1 MPERAPAGL
10 PERLRVLLVEDDLD
24 ISAGLIDYFE
34 AHGIDTEHAFNAR
47 EAQARLLEGRF
58 DLWLFDV
65 QLPGEDGFSLC
76 RRLKATQAGTAPVL
90 FLTARGA
97 LHDRLAGFEAGAV
110 DYVIK
115 PFEPAELVARVRAL
129 AWHVPAR
136 AGGWIVVDGWR
147 LDPQRGLLEHG
158 GTQLQLSASATRLL
172 RCLLQA
178 SPGCV
183 SRAELGEALWGEAGE
198 DDDLRTHLY
207 ALRRSL
213 REAFGEAPIHS
224 ERGLGVRFGGAA

>member
-1 MPERAPAGL
+1 
-10 PERLRVLLVEDDLD
+10 VLLVEDDLD
-24 ISAGLIDYFE
+24 IAAGLVDYFE
-34 AHGIDTEHAFNAR
+34 ARGIEAEHAFNAR
-47 EAQARLLEGRF
+47 EAQARLLESRF

-76 RRLKATQAGTAPVL
+76 RRLKALHADSAPVL

-97 LHDRLAGFEAGAV
+97 LADRLAGFEAGAV

-115 PFEPAELVARVRAL
+115 PFEPAELVARIRAL
-129 AWHVPAR
+129 AKHVPAR
-136 AGGWIVVDGWR
+136 AGGWIGS
-147 LDPQRGLLEHG
+147 PGLAARSAARPA
-158 GTQLQLSASATRLL
+158 GTRRQQSAAERIGHTAAA
-172 RCLLQA
+172 CLMQA

-183 SRAELGEALWGEAGE
+183 SRAELGEALWGAAGE

-213 REAFGEAPIHS
+213 RETFGEAPIHS
-224 ERGLGVRFGGAA
+224 ERGLGVRFGGSA

>member
-1 MPERAPAGL
+1 VPERA

-24 ISAGLIDYFE
+24 IAAGLVDYFE
-34 AHGIDTEHAFNAR
+34 ACGIEAEHAFNAR

-76 RRLKATQAGTAPVL
+76 RRLKATQADSAPVL

-97 LHDRLAGFEAGAV
+97 LQDRLAGFEAGAV

-115 PFEPAELVARVRAL
+115 PFEPAELVARIRAL
-129 AWHVPAR
+129 VKHVPAR
-136 AGGWIVVDGWR
+136 SGGWIVVDDWR

-158 GTQLQLSASATRLL
+158 DQRLQLSASATRLL
-172 RCLLQA
+172 KCLIQA

-183 SRAELGEALWGEAGE
+183 SRADLGEALWGVPGE

-224 ERGLGVRFGGAA
+224 VRGLGVRFGAAA

>member
-1 MPERAPAGL
+1 VPERA

-24 ISAGLIDYFE
+24 IAAGLVDYFE
-34 AHGIDTEHAFNAR
+34 TRGIEVEHAFNAR

-76 RRLKATQAGTAPVL
+76 RRLKDTQADSAPVL
-90 FLTARGA
+90 FVTARGA
-97 LHDRLAGFEAGAV
+97 LQDRLAGFEAGAV

-115 PFEPAELVARVRAL
+115 PFEPAELVARIRAL
-129 AWHVPAR
+129 AKHVPAR
-136 AGGWIVVDGWR
+136 SGGWIVADDWR
-147 LDPQRGLLEHG
+147 LDPQRGLLERG
-158 GTQLQLSASATRLL
+158 EQRLQLSASATRLL
-172 RCLLQA
+172 KCLIQA

-183 SRAELGEALWGEAGE
+183 SRTELGEALWGAPGE
-198 DDDLRTHLY
+198 NDDLRTHLY

-213 REAFGEAPIHS
+213 REAFGEAPIRS
-224 ERGLGVRFGGAA
+224 ERGLGVRFGGAQ

>member
-24 ISAGLIDYFE
+24 IAAGLIDYFE

-76 RRLKATQAGTAPVL
+76 RRLKAQHAQAAPVL

-129 AWHVPAR
+129 ARHVPAR
-136 AGGWIVVDGWR
+136 AGGWIVVDDWR

-224 ERGLGVRFGGAA
+224 ERGLGVRFGGPE

>member
-24 ISAGLIDYFE
+24 IAAGLIDYFE

-76 RRLKATQAGTAPVL
+76 RRLKAQHAQAAPVL

-129 AWHVPAR
+129 ARHVPAR

-207 ALRRSL
+207 ALRRNL

-224 ERGLGVRFGGAA
+224 ERGLGVRFGGPE

>member
-1 MPERAPAGL
+1 VPELL
-10 PERLRVLLVEDDLD
+10 PRLRVLLVEDDLD
-24 ISAGLIDYFE
+24 VAGGLVDYFE
-34 AHGIDTEHAFNAR
+34 AHGIEAEHAISAR
-47 EAQARLLEGRF
+47 EARARLLESSF

-76 RRLKATQAGTAPVL
+76 RRLKAETRHTAPVL

-97 LHDRLAGFEAGAV
+97 LKDRLAGFAAGAI
-110 DYVIK
+110 DYVVK

-129 AWHVPAR
+129 ARHAPAR
-136 AGGWIVVDGWR
+136 SGGVIEAAGFT
-147 LDPQRGLLEHG
+147 LDPQRGLLLHAGRE
-158 GTQLQLSASATRLL
+158 LQLGASATRLL
-172 RCLLQA
+172 LRLMQA

-198 DDDLRTHLY
+198 EDALRTHVY

-213 REAFGEAPIHS
+213 RDAFGEAPLHT
-224 ERGLGVRFGGAA
+224 ERGLGLRFGGHP

>member
-1 MPERAPAGL
+1 MPERA

-24 ISAGLIDYFE
+24 IAAGLVDYLE
-34 AHGIDTEHAFNAR
+34 ACGIEAEHALNAR
-47 EAQARLLEGRF
+47 EAQARLLEAQF
-58 DLWLFDV
+58 DLWLLDV
-65 QLPGEDGFSLC
+65 QLPGDDGFSLC
-76 RRLKATQAGTAPVL
+76 RRLKAAGDASAPVL

-97 LHDRLAGFEAGAV
+97 LQDRLAGFEAGAV
-110 DYVIK
+110 DYVVK
-115 PFEPAELVARVRAL
+115 PFEPAELVARMRAL
-129 AWHVPAR
+129 ARHVPAR
-136 AGGWIVVDGWR
+136 AGGWIEAEGWR
-147 LDPQRGLLEHG
+147 LDPQRGLLQRG
-158 GTQLQLSASATRLL
+158 GQSLQLGASATRLL

-183 SRAELGEALWGEAGE
+183 SRSALGEALWGAAAE

-224 ERGLGVRFGGAA
+224 ERGLGVRFGGCP

>member
-1 MPERAPAGL
+1 MPQG
-10 PERLRVLLVEDDLD
+10 LRVLLVEDDLD
-24 ISAGLIDYFE
+24 IAAGLVDYLE
-34 AHGIDTEHAFNAR
+34 AQGIEAEHAFNAR
-47 EAQARLLEGRF
+47 EAQARLLETAF
-58 DLWLFDV
+58 DVWLFDV

-76 RRLKATQAGTAPVL
+76 RRLKSAEGASPPVL

-97 LHDRLAGFEAGAV
+97 LEDRLAGFEAGAV

-115 PFEPAELVARVRAL
+115 PFEPAELVARIRAL
-129 AWHVPAR
+129 ARHVPAR
-136 AGGWIVVDGWR
+136 SGGWIEAEGWR
-147 LDPQRGLLEHG
+147 LDPQRGLLQHAG
-158 GTQLQLSASATRLL
+158 RSLQLGASATRLL

-183 SRAELGEALWGEAGE
+183 SRSALGEALWGAPGE

-207 ALRRSL
+207 ALRRCL

-224 ERGLGVRFGGAA
+224 ERGLGVRFAGRP

>member
-1 MPERAPAGL
+1 MLKSVPQ
-10 PERLRVLLVEDDLD
+10 RLRVLLVEDDLD
-24 ISAGLIDYFE
+24 IAAGLVDYLE
-34 AHGIDTEHAFNAR
+34 ARGIEAEHAFNAR

-76 RRLKATQAGTAPVL
+76 RRLKAGQVHAAPVL

-97 LHDRLAGFEAGAV
+97 LADRLAGFEAGAI
-110 DYVIK
+110 DYVVK
-115 PFEPAELVARVRAL
+115 PFEPAELVARIRAL
-129 AWHVPAR
+129 VTHVPAR
-136 AGGWIVVDGWR
+136 TGGWIEVPGWK
-147 LDPQRGLLEHG
+147 LDPQRGLVEHAG
-158 GTQLQLSASATRLL
+158 RQLQLAASATRLL

-183 SRAELGEALWGEAGE
+183 SRAELGEALWGAPGE

-213 REAFGEAPIHS
+213 REAFGVAPIHS
-224 ERGLGVRFGGAA
+224 ERGLGVRFGGVT

>member
-24 ISAGLIDYFE
+24 IAAGLIDYFE

-76 RRLKATQAGTAPVL
+76 RRLKAQHAQAAPVL

-129 AWHVPAR
+129 ARHVPAR
-136 AGGWIVVDGWR
+136 AGGWIVVDDWR

-158 GTQLQLSASATRLL
+158 GTQLQLSSSATRLL

-213 REAFGEAPIHS
+213 REAFGAAPIHS

>member
-1 MPERAPAGL
+1 MPEAR

-24 ISAGLIDYFE
+24 IAAGLVDYFDLHAIE
-34 AHGIDTEHAFNAR
+34 AEHAFNAR
-47 EAQARLLEGRF
+47 EAQARLLESRF

-76 RRLKATQAGTAPVL
+76 RRLKALHADSAPVL

-97 LHDRLAGFEAGAV
+97 LADRLAGFEAGAV

-115 PFEPAELVARVRAL
+115 PFEPAELVARMRAL
-129 AWHVPAR
+129 AKHLPAR
-136 AGGWIVVDGWR
+136 GGGWLEAEGWR
-147 LDPQRGLLEHG
+147 LDPQRGLLERG
-158 GTQLQLSASATRLL
+158 AQRLQLSASATRLL
-172 RCLLQA
+172 KCLMQA

-183 SRAELGEALWGEAGE
+183 SRAELGEALWGAAGE

-213 REAFGEAPIHS
+213 RDTFGEAPIHS
-224 ERGLGVRFGGAA
+224 ERGLGVRFGGPA